1 MVWGGFA
8 AVEPLNSGIDSSCV
22 NEYSTNGDNI
32 AEESK
37 RSSHWRCSV
46 RKGVLRNFAK
56 FTGKHLCESLFLNK
70 VAGLRPATLLKETL
84 AQVFFY
90 KFCEISKNTFFR
102 AHLGATASEVIPIQ
116 AVAAVDSSGSGT
128 NNINRFN
135 QECNFPIQ

>member
-56 FTGKHLCESLFLNK
+56 FTGKHLCESLFIK
-70 VAGLRPATLLKETL
+70 KETL
-84 AQVFFY
+84 AQVFSY

-116 AVAAVDSSGSGT
+116 AVAVEPTISTDLTRNATSLYNNSNLRDSE
-128 NNINRFN
+128 NDPVIKK
-135 QECNFPIQ
+135 